1 MHACRMHGQAVQQYR
16 KQENTLGI
24 PDRDNRKS
32 LKIGLVGLGKIAV
45 DQHIPA
51 IRANEK
57 LELVAGCSPHAR
69 PEGLPAYPTMTE
81 MLRTHPEIEAVS
93 ICTPPQIRHAIAK
106 EAIEAGKHVFLEKPP
121 AATLGEAEAIRS
133 LAQAKGISLLA
144 SWHSRF
150 APAVETVRAWI
161 AQRSLKHVHI
171 VWKENVRQWHP
182 GQRWI
187 FEPGGMGVFD
197 PGINSLS
204 ILTRILTDTVIVQ
217 KADLH
222 IPVNCDAPIQ
232 VGMDMVTDR
241 GLGIRADYDFLQEN
255 LQTWSIFVESAQGE
269 KLALHMGG
277 TTLEIDGKTVM
288 QEKEAEYAGLY
299 AHFHELICKGESDA
313 DFSPLRIVA
322 DAFMVGKRIAA
333 PEYIE

>member
-1 MHACRMHGQAVQQYR
+1 MTNSSSRNNS
-16 KQENTLGI
+16 KPL
-24 PDRDNRKS
+24 S
-32 LKIGLVGLGKIAV
+32 IGLVGLGKIAI

-51 IRANEK
+51 INANPH

-69 PEGLPAYPTMTE
+69 PEGVRAYKSMTE
-81 MLRTHPEIEAVS
+81 MLQAHPEIEAVA
-93 ICTPPQIRHAIAK
+93 ICTPPQVRHAIAK
-106 EAIEAGKHVFLEKPP
+106 EAIDAGKHVFLEKPP
-121 AATLGEAEAIRS
+121 AATLGEAEAIRR
-133 LAQAKGISLLA
+133 LAEARGISLLA

-150 APAVETVRAWI
+150 APAVEATRDWI
-161 AQRSLKHVHI
+161 AQRSLRSVQI

-182 GQRWI
+182 GQTWI
-187 FEPGGMGVFD
+187 FAPGGMGVFD

-204 ILTRILTDTVIVQ
+204 ILTRILSDTVFVQ

-232 VGMDMVTDR
+232 VGMDMMTDT
-241 GLGIRADYDFLQEN
+241 GVSVRADYDFLQEN
-255 LQTWSIFVESAQGE
+255 EQTWSIFVESTKAE

-277 TTLEIDGKTVM
+277 TRLEIDGKLVL
-288 QEKEAEYAGLY
+288 QEKETEYPGLY
-299 AHFHELICKGESDA
+299 AHFAELVRNGKSDA

-322 DAFMVGKRIAA
+322 DAFLVGKRIVA

>member
-1 MHACRMHGQAVQQYR
+1 MA
-16 KQENTLGI
+16 TSDT
-24 PDRDNRKS
+24 P

-51 IRANEK
+51 IRANAN
-57 LELVAGCSPHAR
+57 LELVAGCSPRAR
-69 PEGLPAYPTMTE
+69 PDGVRSYASMTE
-81 MLRTHPEIEAVS
+81 MLQAHPEIEAVA
-93 ICTPPQIRHAIAK
+93 ICTPPQIRRAIAK
-106 EAIEAGKHVFLEKPP
+106 EAIDAGKHVFLEKPP

-133 LAQAKGISLLA
+133 LAQAKGVSLLA

-150 APAVETVRAWI
+150 APAVETTRNWI
-161 AQRSLKHVHI
+161 AQRTLKSVHI

-182 GQRWI
+182 GQAWI
-187 FEPGGMGVFD
+187 FQPGGMGVFD

-204 ILTRILTDTVIVQ
+204 ILTRILSDTVIVQ

-232 VGMDMVTDR
+232 VEMDMVTDK
-241 GLGIRADYDFLQEN
+241 GLAIRADYDFLQEN
-255 LQTWSIFVESAQGE
+255 LQTWSIFAESEKGE

-277 TTLEIDGKTVM
+277 TTLEIDGKVVM
-288 QEKEAEYAGLY
+288 QEKEAEYPGLY
-299 AHFHELICKGESDA
+299 AHFHDLVRNGKSDA